1 MRVGLLIGLIGLA
14 LLLWAADRMIKATR
28 RARRRRVMTRRLTAA
43 TVRADQQLE
52 QRLVAK
58 QASEALTSFMP
69 AIQRPPS
76 DLPGMPPHGP
86 ARPRTARKRPAA
98 RDHDAGPAG
107 RRLPRSGEHPARPAD
122 RAGHG
127 EAAARAA
134 RPQHDGRPAS

>member
-1 MRVGLLIGLIGLA
+1 VRLGLLIGIIGLV
-14 LLLWAADRMIKATR
+14 LLLWAADRLVKAR
-28 RARRRRVMTRRLTAA
+28 RLARRRRDMTTRLTAA
-43 TVRADQQLE
+43 TDRADQQLG
-52 QRLVAK
+52 QRQVAR

-86 ARPRTARKRPAA
+86 ARPRTTRKRPAA
-98 RDHDAGPAG
+98 RDHDAGLAG

-127 EAAARAA
+127 EPAARAA

>member
-1 MRVGLLIGLIGLA
+1 MRVGLLIGVIGLA

-28 RARRRRVMTRRLTAA
+28 RARRRRVMTRRLAAA

-86 ARPRTARKRPAA
+86 ARTRTARKRPAA
-98 RDHDAGPAG
+98 RDHDAGLAG
-107 RRLPRSGEHPARPAD
+107 RRLPRSGEHPARSAD

-127 EAAARAA
+127 EPAAPGA
-134 RPQHDGRPAS
+134 RPQPDGRPAS